1 MRYHLK
7 WRSAF
12 GQTGGHRARKKKGG
26 GLDIPGDMVKNV
38 IWLSDTDCV
47 ISIINAFGFISI
59 VCQ

>member
-26 GLDIPGDMVKNV
+26 GLDIPGDMVK
-38 IWLSDTDCV
+38 D
-47 ISIINAFGFISI
+47 IIITRM
-59 VCQ
+59 

>member
-1 MRYHLK
+1 MDKLEDTEPEK
-7 WRSAF
+7 
-12 GQTGGHRARKKKGG
+12 QKGG